1 MDTISDRTRSLDDDI
16 RRPHAD
22 TRGVDANDR
31 VTDTDNIQTRFQRTP
46 PGSQQALNRG
56 CTCFPAENRFGCG
69 RWEPGA
75 DHPVFTVDT
84 ECRLHGVIAML
95 DLLDIS

>member
-1 MDTISDRTRSLDDDI
+1 MDTTSDRTRSLDGGI
-16 RRPHAD
+16 RHQHAD
-22 TRGVDANDR
+22 TQRIEASGRA
-31 VTDTDNIQTRFQRTP
+31 TDTDNIQTRFQRTP

-84 ECRLHGVIAML
+84 ECPLHGVIAML
-95 DLLDIS
+95 DLLNIS

>member
-1 MDTISDRTRSLDDDI
+1 MDTTSDRTRSLDGGI
-16 RRPHAD
+16 RHQHAD
-22 TRGVDANDR
+22 TQRIEASDR

-75 DHPVFTVDT
+75 DRPVFTVDT
-84 ECRLHGVIAML
+84 ECRLHGVIAMP
-95 DLLDIS
+95 DLLDFS